1 MLEAYMRTR
10 RRKMEAGTLQEQ
22 PVQGYGWVEEV
33 RSVPW
38 RRVIFWLHL
47 VTGILAGLV
56 IGVMSVTGVLL
67 AFERQIVAFAERD
80 VRTVPPPVSGG
91 PRLALDDL
99 VAKAL
104 AAVPAGQ
111 LSGVMLRADPMATV
125 VVNFGRE
132 QMVFVHP
139 YTGAILGEGAKTL
152 RSFFHA
158 VTDWHRWLG
167 TEGESRDIGRAI
179 TGACNT
185 AFVVMVVTG
194 VYLWWPRRWTHQVWQ
209 AVMVPNLGLR
219 GKPRDWNW
227 HNTAGFWSA
236 SLLLCITL
244 TGLVMSYQWA
254 NDLLYTLTGNVPPP
268 RPPGAAEG
276 RSAAADNRRNG
287 GGPHVAGSSPDGG
300 AGWQFRAEGQAS
312 RARQGHPGEAGEA
325 GSTSQR
331 ASLEA
336 LFAVAAQ
343 QAPHWRSMTVR
354 VPQRGASQLTVTL
367 EEAKALHPYPRSILT
382 LDAGTAA
389 VVQWEPYA
397 SYNLGR
403 TLRAWVR
410 PVHTGEAGGVVGQTV
425 ATLASACGVV
435 LVWTGLAL
443 AWRRFR
449 ARNARASRRTSD
461 VTLS

>member
-1 MLEAYMRTR
+1 
-10 RRKMEAGTLQEQ
+10 MEASTLQGQ
-22 PVQGYGWVEEV
+22 PEQGYGLVEEM
-33 RSVPW
+33 RSIPL
-38 RRVIFWLHL
+38 RQVIFWLHL
-47 VTGILAGLV
+47 VTGVLAGLV

-80 VRTVPPPVSGG
+80 VRTVQPPASGES
-91 PRLALDDL
+91 RLALDDL
-99 VAKAL
+99 VTKARTV
-104 AAVPAGQ
+104 VPEGR
-111 LSGVMLRADPMATV
+111 LSGVMLRADPTATV

-132 QMVFVHP
+132 RTVFVHP
-139 YTGAILGEGAKTL
+139 YTGAVLGEGAKTL
-152 RSFFHA
+152 RDFFHM

-167 TEGESRDIGRAI
+167 TEGERRNLGRAI

-185 AFVVMVVTG
+185 AFAVMVVTG
-194 VYLWWPRRWTHQVWQ
+194 IYLWWPRRWSRQVMQ

-236 SLLLCITL
+236 SLLICMTL

-254 NDLLYTLTGNVPPP
+254 NDLLYTLTGNMPPP
-268 RPPGAAEG
+268 RPSAAAEG
-276 RSAAADNRRNG
+276 RSAAADNRRSEG
-287 GGPHVAGSSPDGG
+287 GSRGAGSSPDGG
-300 AGWQFRAEGQAS
+300 AGRQSRAEGQAS
-312 RARQGHPGEAGEA
+312 RERQRRTGEAGEA

-336 LFAVAAQ
+336 LFAVAVQ

-354 VPQRGASQLTVTL
+354 ALQRGVTQFTVTL

-382 LDAGTAA
+382 LDADTAA
-389 VVQWEPYA
+389 VVKWEPYA

-410 PVHTGEAGGVVGQTV
+410 PVHTGEAGGVVGQIV
-425 ATLASACGVV
+425 AALASACGVV

-449 ARNARASRRTSD
+449 ARNARASRHTSD
-461 VTLS
+461 VAPS

>member
-1 MLEAYMRTR
+1 MRTR
-10 RRKMEAGTLQEQ
+10 RRKIEASTLQEK
-22 PVQGYGWVEEV
+22 PAQGYSWVEEV
-33 RSVPW
+33 RSVPL

-47 VTGILAGLV
+47 VTGVLAGLV

-80 VRTVPPPVSGG
+80 VRTVQLPASGVS
-91 PRLALDDL
+91 RLALDDL
-99 VAKAL
+99 VSKAR
-104 AAVPAGQ
+104 AAVPEGR
-111 LSGVMLRADPMATV
+111 LSGVMLRADPTATV

-132 QMVFVHP
+132 RTVFVHP
-139 YTGAILGEGAKTL
+139 YTGAVLGEGAKTL
-152 RSFFHA
+152 RHFFHTM
-158 VTDWHRWLG
+158 TDWHRWLG

-194 VYLWWPRRWTHQVWQ
+194 VYLWWPRWWTRQVLQ
-209 AVMVPNLGLR
+209 AVMVPNPRLR

-227 HNTAGFWSA
+227 HNTIGFWSA
-236 SLLLCITL
+236 SLLICITL

-254 NDLLYTLTGNVPPP
+254 NDLLYTLTGNIPPP

-276 RSAAADNRRNG
+276 RSAAADNRRNE
-287 GGPHVAGSSPDGG
+287 GGPRVAGSAPNGG
-300 AGWQFRAEGQAS
+300 AGRQSRAEGQDA
-312 RARQGHPGEAGEA
+312 RERQGRTGEAGEA
-325 GSTSQR
+325 GSMPQR

-336 LFAVAAQ
+336 LFAAAVQ
-343 QAPHWRSMTVR
+343 QASHWRSMTIR
-354 VPQRGASQLTVTL
+354 LPQRGAMQLTVAL

-382 LDAGTAA
+382 LDAATAA
-389 VVQWEPYA
+389 VVKWEPYA

-410 PVHTGEAGGVVGQTV
+410 PVHTGEAGGAVGQMV
-425 ATLASACGVV
+425 AALASAGGVV

-461 VTLS
+461 VAPS

>member
-1 MLEAYMRTR
+1 MRTR
-10 RRKMEAGTLQEQ
+10 HRKMEAGTLQEQ
-22 PVQGYGWVEEV
+22 SAQRYGGVDEG
-33 RSVPW
+33 RSVPL
-38 RRVIFWLHL
+38 RRIIFWLHL
-47 VTGILAGLV
+47 VTGVLAGLV

-80 VRTVPPPVSGG
+80 VRTVQPLASGG
-91 PRLALDDL
+91 SRLALYDL
-99 VAKAL
+99 VTQAR
-104 AAVPAGQ
+104 AVVPEGR
-111 LSGVMLRADPMATV
+111 LSGVMLRADPTATV

-132 QMVFVHP
+132 RTVFVHP
-139 YTGAILGEGAKTL
+139 YTGVVLGEGAKTL
-152 RSFFHA
+152 RHFFHLM
-158 VTDWHRWLG
+158 TDWHRWLG
-167 TEGESRDIGRAI
+167 TEGASRDIGRAV

-194 VYLWWPRRWTHQVWQ
+194 VYLWWPRRWTRQVLQ
-209 AVMVPNLGLR
+209 AVMAPNFGLR

-236 SLLLCITL
+236 SLLICITL

-254 NDLLYTLTGNVPPP
+254 NDLLYTLTGNIPPP
-268 RPPGAAEG
+268 RPPRAAEG
-276 RSAAADNRRNG
+276 RPAAADNRRNE
-287 GGPHVAGSSPDGG
+287 GSPRVTGSPLDGG
-300 AGWQFRAEGQAS
+300 AGRQSRSEGRAVTEQ
-312 RARQGHPGEAGEA
+312 QGRTGEA
-325 GSTSQR
+325 GSMPQR

-343 QAPHWRSMTVR
+343 QAPHWRSMILR
-354 VPQRGASQLTVTL
+354 VPQRDATQFTVTL

-382 LDAGTAA
+382 LDAVTAA
-389 VVQWEPYA
+389 VVKWEPYA

-410 PVHTGEAGGVVGQTV
+410 PVHTGEAGGVVGQMV
-425 ATLASACGVV
+425 AALTSAGGVV

-443 AWRRFR
+443 AWRRFC

-461 VTLS
+461 VAPS

>member
-1 MLEAYMRTR
+1 MRARHHRMQESTR
-10 RRKMEAGTLQEQ
+10 QEQ
-22 PVQGYGWVEEV
+22 PEQGYGWVREG
-33 RSVPW
+33 RTLPL
-38 RRVIFWLHL
+38 RQVIFWLHL
-47 VTGILAGLV
+47 VTGVMAGLI

-80 VRTVPPPVSGG
+80 VRTVQPPASGV
-91 PRLALDDL
+91 PRLDLDIL
-99 VAKAL
+99 ITKAR
-104 AAVPAGQ
+104 AAVPEGR
-111 LSGVMLRADPMATV
+111 LSGVMLRADPTATV

-132 QMVFVHP
+132 RTVFVNP
-139 YTGAILGEGAKTL
+139 YSGAVLGEGAKTL
-152 RSFFHA
+152 RDFFHM

-179 TGACNT
+179 TGAGNT

-194 VYLWWPRRWTHQVWQ
+194 VYLWWPRRWTPQALQ
-209 AVMVPNLGLR
+209 AVMVPNLRLR

-236 SLLLCITL
+236 SILICMTL

-254 NDLLYTLTGNVPPP
+254 NDLLYTLTGSIPPP
-268 RPPGAAEG
+268 RPAGSSEG
-276 RSAAADNRRNG
+276 RSATADNRRNG
-287 GGPHVAGSSPDGG
+287 GGPRMAGSPPDGG
-300 AGWQFRAEGQAS
+300 AGRQSRSEERAALE
-312 RARQGHPGEAGEA
+312 RQGRTGEAS
-325 GSTSQR
+325 STPQR

-354 VPQRGASQLTVTL
+354 LPQRGATQLTVTL

-382 LDAGTAA
+382 LDAVTAA

-403 TLRAWVR
+403 TIRSWVR
-410 PVHTGEAGGVVGQTV
+410 PVHTGEAGGVVGQIV
-425 ATLASACGVV
+425 AALASTGGMV

-449 ARNARASRRTSD
+449 AHKARASHRTSD
-461 VTLS
+461 VVPL

>member
-1 MLEAYMRTR
+1 MRTR
-10 RRKMEAGTLQEQ
+10 HRRMEAGTLQGQ
-22 PVQGYGWVEEV
+22 PEQGYEWVEEA
-33 RSVPW
+33 RSIPL
-38 RRVIFWLHL
+38 RRIIFWLHL
-47 VTGILAGLV
+47 VTGVMAGLV
-56 IGVMSVTGVLL
+56 IGVMSVTCVLL

-80 VRTVPPPVSGG
+80 IRTVQPPASGVS
-91 PRLALDDL
+91 RLDLDVL
-99 VAKAL
+99 VTRAR
-104 AAVPAGQ
+104 AAVPEGR
-111 LSGVMLRADPMATV
+111 LSGVMLRADPTATV

-132 QMVFVHP
+132 RTVFVNP
-139 YTGAILGEGAKTL
+139 YTGEVLGEGAKTL
-152 RSFFHA
+152 RDFFHT
-158 VTDWHRWLG
+158 VTDLHRWLG
-167 TEGESRDIGRAI
+167 TEGERRDIGHAI

-194 VYLWWPRRWTHQVWQ
+194 VYLWWPRRWTRQVLQ
-209 AVMVPNLGLR
+209 AVMVPNLRLR

-236 SLLLCITL
+236 SILICITL

-254 NDLLYTLTGNVPPP
+254 NDLLYTLTGNIPPP

-276 RSAAADNRRNG
+276 RSAAIDNRQNG
-287 GGPHVAGSSPDGG
+287 GGPRVAGSPPDGG
-300 AGWQFRAEGQAS
+300 AGRQSRAEGKAP
-312 RARQGHPGEAGEA
+312 RERQGRTGEAGEA
-325 GSTSQR
+325 GPTPQR

-336 LFAVAAQ
+336 LFAVAVQ

-354 VPQRGASQLTVTL
+354 VPPRSAPQLTVTL

-382 LDAGTAA
+382 LDAVTAA

-410 PVHTGEAGGVVGQTV
+410 PVHTGEAGGMVGQMV
-425 ATLASACGVV
+425 AALASAGGVV

-461 VTLS
+461 VAPS